1 MKTPSYEEYLKL
13 YEEKQRLELYLKGLD
28 RHINAFLVRL
38 YEQTKNEVIN
48 FEENIKN

>member
-1 MKTPSYEEYLKL
+1 MKTPSYEEYLKFV
-13 YEEKQRLELYLKGLD
+13 EEKERVELYLKGLD
-28 RHINAFLVRL
+28 RMIKMFLFRE

>member
-13 YEEKQRLELYLKGLD
+13 VAEIERIENYLQGLH
-28 RHINAFLVRL
+28 RYKYAFLRRE

-48 FEENIKN
+48 FEENIKK

>member
-13 YEEKQRLELYLKGLD
+13 VAEIERLEKYLHGLY
-28 RHINAFLVRL
+28 RERYAFLRRE

-48 FEENIKN
+48 YEENIKN